1 MTCPENYSWVHK
13 SECIRICYRHESN
26 VSQSTCLPCMTF
38 YGLIPSNIEKFES
51 ARFIHVPYANNVNM
65 VYAKNFGITV
75 VAIITIIIMLE

>member
-1 MTCPENYSWVHK
+1 
-13 SECIRICYRHESN
+13 
-26 VSQSTCLPCMTF
+26 MTF